1 MFRRKKKK
9 SGEVAIQLTALVDA
23 LTILLVFFMMSKVA
37 SSNINIFDSSVFPT
51 SDKEAQSDGANE
63 SPITYLEISNINS
76 IKVIVKSLDK
86 NVFESVAGL
95 DQLNVIL
102 KNLKIKYPSMK
113 SLKIESSPEV
123 SYKDIIKVF
132 DMAKTPESLNGSSVQ
147 DKSKT
152 LFEDVTLEDIF
163 KG

>member
-37 SSNINIFDSSVFPT
+37 GSNIKIFDSSVFPT
-51 SDKEAQSDGANE
+51 SEKSAQKDGANE
-63 SPITYLEISNINS
+63 APITYLQISNIDS
-76 IKVIVKSLDK
+76 IKVSVKSDDK
-86 NVFESVAGL
+86 SIYDGETTLS
-95 DQLNVIL
+95 QLNVLL
-102 KNLKIKYPSMK
+102 KNLKIKYPLMK

-123 SYKDIIKVF
+123 SYKDVIKVF
-132 DMAKTPESLNGSSVQ
+132 DMAKAPEGVQ
-147 DKSKT
+147 DSGQNEKPT

>member
-9 SGEVAIQLTALVDA
+9 SGEVVVQLTALVDA
-23 LTILLVFFMMSKVA
+23 LTILLVFFMMSNVA
-37 SSNINIFDSSVFPT
+37 SSNIKIFDSSVFPT
-51 SDKEAQSDGANE
+51 SDKAAQSDGANE
-63 SPITYLEISNINS
+63 LPITYLEITSVSS
-76 IKVIVKSLDK
+76 IKETVKSADK
-86 NVFESVAGL
+86 SLYESMSSL
-95 DQLNVIL
+95 EQLNSTL
-102 KNLKIKYPSMK
+102 KKLKLKYPSMK

-132 DMAKTPESLNGSSVQ
+132 DMAKTPESVKGSDLSNQ
-147 DKSKT
+147 QT